1 MGRAAVKH
9 NFGKKIDSLSTNDY
23 DLLQIARVRIPDAAL
38 ASTTAVHASAV
49 CGIAQTTISTAI
61 TNPVTPRVITLTSG
75 GTAADIKAVQA
86 VVNGTNMA
94 DEVISETM
102 PIFTVNTAT
111 TVTGLKAFKTVTSI
125 VVPAMDGA
133 AAEVAVGTGPALGIP
148 YKMEFATDVLKC
160 YFAGAAETLAAQ
172 TVSAT
177 TLELN
182 TVTTTTALDGA
193 KDLVIDL
200 LVK

>member
-9 NFGKKIDSLSTNDY
+9 NFGKKIDSLSVNDY
-23 DLLQIARVRIPDAAL
+23 DLLQIARVTINNAAL
-38 ASTTAVHASAV
+38 ASLTALKASTV
-49 CGIAQTTISTAI
+49 CGIAPTTLIPTAQ
-61 TNPVTPRVITLTSG
+61 PDVPRVIALRSG
-75 GTAADIKAVQA
+75 GTAADIAAVQA

-102 PIFTVNTAT
+102 PVFTLNTAT
-111 TVTGLKAFKTVTSI
+111 TVTGAKAFKTVTSV
-125 VVPAMDGA
+125 VVPAMDDP
-133 AAEVAVGTGPALGIP
+133 AAEVSIGYGAALGIP
-148 YKMEFATDVLKC
+148 YKMSFATDVLKC
-160 YFAGAAETLAAQ
+160 YFDGSVETLAAQ

-177 TLELN
+177 VLESN
-182 TVTTTTALDGA
+182 TVTTTTALNGA

>member
-1 MGRAAVKH
+1 MGKAAIKH
-9 NFGKKIDSLSTNDY
+9 NYGKKIDSLSATDY
-23 DLLQIARVRIPDAAL
+23 SLLQIARVTIDNAPL
-38 ASTTAVHASAV
+38 ASATALKASTV
-49 CGIAQTTISTAI
+49 CGIAETTLIPTAQP
-61 TNPVTPRVITLTSG
+61 TVARVVTLTSG
-75 GTAADIKAVQA
+75 GTAGDIKAVQA
-86 VVNGTNMA
+86 VVNGTNMN

-111 TVTGLKAFKTVTSI
+111 TVTGTKAFKTVTNV

-133 AAEVAVGTGPALGIP
+133 AAEVSIGTGPALGVP
-148 YKMEFATDVLKC
+148 YKMAFATDVLKC

-172 TVSAT
+172 TVSST
-177 TLELN
+177 VLESN

>member
-9 NFGKKIDSLSTNDY
+9 NFGKTIDSLSSNVY
-23 DLLQIARVRIPDAAL
+23 SLLQIARVTINNAAL
-38 ASTTAVHASAV
+38 ASATALKASTV
-49 CGIAQTTISTAI
+49 CGIAETTLVPTAQ
-61 TNPVTPRVITLTSG
+61 PDVPRVLTLTSG

-86 VVNGTNMA
+86 VVTGTNYA
-94 DEVISETM
+94 DEVITETM

-111 TVTGLKAFKTVTSI
+111 TVTGLKAFKTVTNV

-133 AAEVAVGTGPALGIP
+133 AAEVSIGYGAALGVP
-148 YKMEFATDVLKC
+148 YKMTFATDVLKC
-160 YFAGAAETLAAQ
+160 YFAGAVETISAQ

-177 TLELN
+177 VLESN

-193 KDLVIDL
+193 KDLVLDIM
-200 LVK
+200 VK

>member
-1 MGRAAVKH
+1 MGRSSVKH
-9 NFGKKIDSLSTNDY
+9 NFGKTIDSLGSSDY
-23 DLLQIARVRIPDAAL
+23 TLLQIARVTIDNAAL

-49 CGIAQTTISTAI
+49 CGIAETTISTAI
-61 TNPVTPRVITLTSG
+61 TNPVTPRVLTLTSG
-75 GTAADIKAVQA
+75 GTAGDIKAVQA
-86 VVNGTNMA
+86 VINGTNMA

-102 PIFTVNTAT
+102 PVFTVDTAT

-133 AAEVAVGTGPALGIP
+133 AAEVAVGTGPALGVP
-148 YKMEFATDVLKC
+148 YKMAYATDVLKC
-160 YFAGAAETLAAQ
+160 YFAGAVEALAAQ

-177 TLELN
+177 VLESN
-182 TVTTTTALDGA
+182 TVTTTTALDGV

>member
-9 NFGKKIDSLSTNDY
+9 NFGKKIDSLSVNDY
-23 DLLQIARVRIPDAAL
+23 DLLQIARVTIDNPALAAAAAL
-38 ASTTAVHASAV
+38 KASTV
-49 CGIAQTTISTAI
+49 CGIAATTLIPTAQPDVAR
-61 TNPVTPRVITLTSG
+61 NVTLTSG
-75 GTAADIKAVQA
+75 GTAGDIKAVQA
-86 VVNGTNMA
+86 VVHGTNIN

-102 PIFTVNTAT
+102 PVFTENNAT
-111 TVTGLKAFKTVTSI
+111 TVVGLKAFKTVTSV
-125 VVPAMDGA
+125 VVPAMDGV
-133 AAEVAVGTGPALGIP
+133 AAEVAINTGAKLGIP
-148 YKMEFATDVLKC
+148 YKMSYATDVLKC
-160 YFAGAAETLAAQ
+160 YFAGSVETLAAQ

-177 TLELN
+177 VLESN